1 MPNPYF
7 QFKQFT
13 VFQENAGLKVSTDS
27 CLLGAFTANKLA
39 QQPLQPRT
47 VLDIGTGTGLLMLML
62 AQKTSA
68 TIHGLEIQAEACL
81 QTQKNIMASP
91 WQNRLQVFHTSAQL
105 FAPPQPYDFIIC
117 NPPFFQNNLKPTHL
131 PQQIAKHNDTLS
143 LSQLLQAADA
153 FLSVGGSMSLLLPYD
168 RIAALEKTITAY
180 PLFIASKL
188 LIRSGNNLPYFRCIF
203 WLGRTEEVSTTQ
215 TLTIKENESSY
226 SPAFI
231 HLLNDYYLYL

>member
-13 VFQENAGLKVSTDS
+13 VVQENAGLKVSTDS

-47 VLDIGTGTGLLMLML
+47 ILDIGTGTGLLMLML
-62 AQKTSA
+62 AQKTPA
-68 TIHGLEIQAEACL
+68 TIHGIDIQAEACL
-81 QTQKNIMASP
+81 QTKKNIMASP

-105 FAPPQPYDFIIC
+105 FMPPQPYDFIIC

-153 FLSVGGSMSLLLPYD
+153 FLSVDGSMSLLLPYD
-168 RIAALEKTITAY
+168 RMAALEKTITAY

-188 LIRSGNNLPYFRCIF
+188 LISSSSNLPYFRCIF
-203 WLGRTEEVSTTQ
+203 WLSRKDANTTTESI
-215 TLTIKENESSY
+215 TIKENDDKYSSD
-226 SPAFI
+226 FT
-231 HLLNDYYLYL
+231 HLLKDYYLYL